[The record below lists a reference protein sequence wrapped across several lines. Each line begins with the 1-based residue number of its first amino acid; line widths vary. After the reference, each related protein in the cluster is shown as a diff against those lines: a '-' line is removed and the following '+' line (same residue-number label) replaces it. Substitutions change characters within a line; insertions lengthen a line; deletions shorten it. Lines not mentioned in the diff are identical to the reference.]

1 MPLPVVRA
9 AKPEADPFLKIQ
21 PQLVVDWLVE
31 FLRNEC
37 IRKRGMTKAIIGLS
51 GGIDSAVTT
60 ALAARAFGPDNVHA
74 FLLPYR
80 LSSQASLDDAYSVA
94 KPLGIHTKVIDISA
108 MVDGCLNAG
117 AQDAD
122 GTRIGNICA
131 RSRATVLFDQSA
143 ALKGLPIGTGNK
155 TERFFGYY
163 TWHADDSPPINPLGD
178 LYKTQVWEIARTLGI
193 PDQVINKPP
202 TADLVEGQTDEDDF
216 GISYDL
222 GDRILSRH
230 VSGQPKE
237 MIIRQGFQESDVD
250 IVIKRVAGSHWKRHM
265 PTVAMLSDTSI
276 NDYYL
281 RPVDYRGTTNP

>member
-31 FLRNEC
+31 FLRDEC